1 MLVNHVVLIALA
13 ANIASFTECTY
24 TVTDSKDSNLIVGS
38 IGFKRL
44 SEITELCEAN
54 DDFLFRTK
62 DVQLRMNSDKFE
74 CLSKIR
80 FNGALKTTTLTSL
93 SVKQWYIVVYI
104 ADSTVRTLWEVDRF
118 NPKDKVNWIPDK
130 ISSCG
135 NSGDSFLGGPCYLAA
150 GSVKRF
156 YNNLPTHT
164 EIKITGRV
172 HFFDEWNGIFNA
184 HISHLGESV
193 LLKVNDSVLWSE
205 SHNWCPSVTDS
216 VCRRFGVD
224 VCGTEYPDRLSVNFD
239 VSMLHDSGSLVVEF
253 SSSLD
258 AKTQACEVS
267 WGIDDIA
274 LHVR

>member
-1 MLVNHVVLIALA
+1 MLVNHIVLIALA
-13 ANIASFTECTY
+13 ANIASFIECKY
-24 TVTDSKDSNLIVGS
+24 TVIDSKDSNLTVGS

-44 SEITELCEAN
+44 SEITELCEVN
-54 DDFLFRTK
+54 DDFLFRTNE
-62 DVQLRMNSDKFE
+62 VQLRMNLDKFE

-80 FNGALKTTTLTSL
+80 FNCTLKTTTLTSL
-93 SVKQWYIVVYI
+93 SVKQWI
-104 ADSTVRTLWEVDRF
+104 LWEVDRF
-118 NPKDKVNWIPDK
+118 NPKDKVNWIPDR

-135 NSGDSFLGGPCYLAA
+135 NSSDSFLGGPCNLAA

-156 YNNLPTHT
+156 YNNLPTHA

-172 HFFDEWNGIFNA
+172 HFFDEWN
-184 HISHLGESV
+184 
-193 LLKVNDSVLWSE
+193 E

-216 VCRRFGVD
+216 VCRKFGID

-239 VSMLHDSGSLVVEF
+239 VSMPHDSVSLVIEF

-258 AKTQACEVS
+258 AKTQACVVS

-274 LHVR
+274 LHLR